1 MFLLFFIEE
10 SLRNKID
17 DEIRGLRNR
26 VHHLL
31 DERKLKCDF
40 MLGFSER
47 QIFPDDKLVYFFQFS
62 KKYCS
67 SKSFNLV
74 ILYIVSPLLGLENYW
89 TCWNYRKFDFFRRGP
104 EKGCWKSRSTESTR
118 IDWLH
123 LILYKF
129 RGYPSEIN
137 LIVQ

>member
-1 MFLLFFIEE
+1 MKKLVIMFLLFFIEE

-74 ILYIVSPLLGLENYW
+74 ISYTV
-89 TCWNYRKFDFFRRGP
+89 
-104 EKGCWKSRSTESTR
+104 
-118 IDWLH
+118 
-123 LILYKF
+123 
-129 RGYPSEIN
+129 
-137 LIVQ
+137 